1 MGTGEAMRLYP
12 TRLAIGLAALGAPE
26 ALAVALAAPR
36 MWTVAAAWVLMT
48 AGLMLADAL
57 LAARPSRLALTLAA
71 PRVMGLG
78 RPEEATLE
86 ARFEGAGPREIELAL
101 GVNARLAASPVR
113 QRLKLG
119 GGWSRAVVSLTAQRR
134 GEGRLE
140 RIWARWRGPLGLVWL
155 QRTEAQER
163 TIAITPDVER
173 VKEQALSLFS
183 RDALF
188 GLKVQMES
196 GEGGDFH
203 ALKDFQTGMDL
214 RAIDWKQSGR
224 HGKLV
229 AREYRTERNHHV
241 ILAIDT
247 GRLMCGPTPAGPR
260 VDQAINAALLLAFAG
275 LKLGDRVG
283 LFAFDAKPRVSSGV
297 VAGANAFPLLQRLAA
312 GIDYSTEETNFTLG
326 LTTLAGRLDRRAL
339 VVIFTDFADPTS
351 AELMIENVGRLT
363 RTHLV
368 LFVVFRDSE
377 LETLVEA
384 EPVSPDDVSRAV
396 IAAGLLR
403 QREIVIGRLE
413 RLGARLVHSG
423 AEDLGLT
430 LLDAYLDAKRR
441 ELI

>member
-1 MGTGEAMRLYP
+1 VRLYP
-12 TRLAIGLAALGAPE
+12 TRLAIGLTALGAPV
-26 ALAVALAAPR
+26 ALAIGLAAPR
-36 MWTVAAAWVLMT
+36 LWSTAAAWVLMT
-48 AGLMLADAL
+48 LGLMLADAL
-57 LAARPSRLALTLAA
+57 LAARPSRLTLDLAA
-71 PRVMGLG
+71 PGAMGLG
-78 RPEEATLE
+78 RAQDATLE
-86 ARFEGAGPREIELAL
+86 ARFEGAAPREIELAL

-119 GGWSRAVVSLTAQRR
+119 GGWGRAVVSLTPQRR
-134 GEGRLE
+134 GDGRLE
-140 RIWARWRGPLGLVWL
+140 QVWARWRGPLGLIWL
-155 QRTEAQER
+155 QRTEAPDR
-163 TIAITPDVER
+163 PIAITPDVER
-173 VKEQALSLFS
+173 VKEQALRLFS

-188 GLKVQMES
+188 GVKAQMER
-196 GEGGDFH
+196 GDGGDFH

-247 GRLMCGPTPAGPR
+247 GRLMCAPTSSGPR

-297 VAGANAFPLLQRLAA
+297 VAGPNAFPLIQRLAA

-339 VVIFTDFADPTS
+339 VVVFTDFADPTS
-351 AELMIENVGRLT
+351 AELMIENVGRLM

-368 LFVVFRDSE
+368 LFVVFRDEE
-377 LETLVEA
+377 LEPLVEA
-384 EPVSPDDVSRAV
+384 EPTEPDDVSRAV
-396 IAAGLLR
+396 IAASLLR
-403 QREIVIGRLE
+403 QREIVIGRLQ
-413 RLGARLVHSG
+413 RLGAQLVDARS
-423 AEDLGLT
+423 EDLGLS
-430 LLDAYLDAKRR
+430 LLNAYLDAKRR
-441 ELI
+441 DMI

>member
-1 MGTGEAMRLYP
+1 MRIYP
-12 TRLAIGLAALGAPE
+12 TRLAIVLAALGAPVG
-26 ALAVALAAPR
+26 LAVALAAPR
-36 MWTVAAAWVLMT
+36 MWSAAAAWVLM
-48 AGLMLADAL
+48 ALGLMLADAL

-71 PRVMGLG
+71 PGAMGLG
-78 RPEEATLE
+78 RTGEATLE
-86 ARFEGAGPREIELAL
+86 AAFTGPAPGEIELAL

-113 QRLKLG
+113 QRLALAAG
-119 GGWSRAVVSLTAQRR
+119 RGRAVVALTPQRR

-140 RIWARWRGPLGLVWL
+140 QVWARWRGPLSLVWL
-155 QRTEAQER
+155 QRTEAPDR
-163 TIAITPDVER
+163 RIAITPDIER
-173 VKEQALSLFS
+173 VKEQALQLFS

-188 GLKVQMES
+188 GLKAQMES

-203 ALKDFQTGMDL
+203 ALRDFQTGMDL

-247 GRLMCGPTPAGPR
+247 GRLMCAPTSAGPR

-283 LFAFDAKPRVSSGV
+283 LFAFDAKPRVASGV
-297 VAGANAFPLLQRLAA
+297 VPGPQAFPLIQRLAA
-312 GIDYSTEETNFTLG
+312 GIDYTTEETNFTLG

-339 VVIFTDFADPTS
+339 VVVFTDFADPTS
-351 AELMIENVGRLT
+351 AELMIENVGRLM

-368 LFVVFRDSE
+368 LFVVFRDEE
-377 LETLVEA
+377 LEALADA
-384 EPVSPDDVSRAV
+384 EPREPDDVSRAV
-396 IAAGLLR
+396 IAAGLQR
-403 QREIVIGRLE
+403 QRQIVVGRLQ
-413 RLGARLVHSG
+413 RLGAQLVEAK
-423 AEDLGLT
+423 AEDLGMS
-430 LLDAYLDAKRR
+430 LLSAYLDAKRR

>member
-1 MGTGEAMRLYP
+1 VKYYP
-12 TRLAIGLAALGAPE
+12 TRLAIGLAALGAPF
-26 ALAVALAAPR
+26 ALAVAVAAPGL
-36 MWTVAAAWVLMT
+36 WSAAAAWVLMT
-48 AGLMLADAL
+48 AGLVLADAA
-57 LAARPSRLALTLAA
+57 LAARPSNLALTLGA
-71 PRVMGLG
+71 PRAMGLG
-78 RPEEATLE
+78 RAEEATLE
-86 ARFEGAGPREIELAL
+86 AVFKGAAPREIELAV

-113 QRLKLG
+113 QRLALA
-119 GGWSRAVVSLTAQRR
+119 GGWARAIVSLTPQRR
-134 GEGRLE
+134 GEGLVE
-140 RIWARWRGPLGLVWL
+140 QVWARWRGPLGLVWL
-155 QRTEAQER
+155 QRTEAPGR
-163 TIAITPDVER
+163 LVAITPDVER
-173 VKEQALSLFS
+173 VKEQALQLFS

-188 GLKVQMES
+188 GLKAQMES

-203 ALKDFQTGMDL
+203 ALKEFQTGMDL

-229 AREYRTERNHHV
+229 AREFRTERNHHV

-247 GRLMCGPTPAGPR
+247 GRLMCGPTPNGPR

-297 VAGANAFPLLQRLAA
+297 VAGAQAFPLIQRLAA

-339 VVIFTDFADPTS
+339 VVIFTDFADATS
-351 AELMIENVGRLT
+351 AELMIENVGRLM

-368 LFVVFRDSE
+368 LFVVFRDEE
-377 LETLVEA
+377 LEALAEA
-384 EPVSPDDVSRAV
+384 EPKEPDDVSRAV

-403 QREIVIGRLE
+403 QREVVIGRLE
-413 RLGARLVHSG
+413 RLGARLVDARS
-423 AEDLGLT
+423 EDLGLS

-441 ELI
+441 DLI

>member
-1 MGTGEAMRLYP
+1 MRLYP
-12 TRLAIGLAALGAPE
+12 TRLAIALAAMGAPA

-36 MWTVAAAWVLMT
+36 LWSVAAAWVLMT

-71 PRVMGLG
+71 PGAMGLG
-78 RPEEATLE
+78 RREEVSLE
-86 ARFEGAGPREIELAL
+86 AAFTGTAPREVELAL
-101 GVNARLAASPVR
+101 GVNARLAADPVR
-113 QRLKLG
+113 QRLRLG
-119 GGWSRAVVSLTAQRR
+119 GGWGRAVVALTPQRR
-134 GEGRLE
+134 GQGRLE
-140 RIWARWRGPLGLVWL
+140 QVWARWKGPLGLVWL
-155 QRTEAQER
+155 QRTESPDK

-173 VKEQALSLFS
+173 VKDQALRLFS

-188 GLKVQMES
+188 GLKAQMES

-247 GRLMCGPTPAGPR
+247 GRLMCAPAAGGPK

-297 VAGANAFPLLQRLAA
+297 VAGANAFPLIQRLAA

-326 LTTLAGRLDRRAL
+326 ITTLAGRLDRRAL
-339 VVIFTDFADPTS
+339 VVVFTDFADPTS
-351 AELMIENVGRLT
+351 AELMIENVGRLM

-368 LFVVFRDSE
+368 LFVVFRDEE
-377 LETLVEA
+377 LEALAEA
-384 EPVSPDDVSRAV
+384 EPTEPDDVSRAV

-413 RLGARLVHSG
+413 RLGARLVEARG
-423 AEDLGLT
+423 EDLGLP
-430 LLDAYLDAKRR
+430 LVNAYLDAKRR

>member
-1 MGTGEAMRLYP
+1 MRLYP
-12 TRLAIGLAALGAPE
+12 TRLAIGLAALGAPL
-26 ALAVALAAPR
+26 ALAVGLAAPG
-36 MWTVAAAWVLMT
+36 MWSVAAAWVLMC
-48 AGLMLADAL
+48 AGLMLADVM
-57 LAARPSRLALTLAA
+57 LAARPSGLSLTLAA

-78 RPEEATLE
+78 RPEDATLE
-86 ARFEGAGPREIELAL
+86 ARFAGVAPREVELAL

-113 QRLKLG
+113 QSLALA
-119 GGWSRAVVSLTAQRR
+119 GGWGRAIVSLTPQRR
-134 GEGRLE
+134 GEGQVEQL
-140 RIWARWRGPLGLVWL
+140 WARWRGPLGLVWL
-155 QRTEAQER
+155 QRTEAPER
-163 TIAITPDVER
+163 RIPITPDVER

-188 GLKVQMES
+188 GLKAQMES

-229 AREYRTERNHHV
+229 AREFRTERNHHV

-247 GRLMCGPTPAGPR
+247 GRLMCGPTPSGPR

-297 VAGANAFPLLQRLAA
+297 VAGAAAFPLIQRLAA
-312 GIDYSTEETNFTLG
+312 SIDYSTEETNFTLG

-339 VVIFTDFADPTS
+339 VVIFTDFADATS
-351 AELMIENVGRLT
+351 AELMVENVGRLM

-368 LFVVFRDSE
+368 LFVVFRDDE
-377 LETLVEA
+377 LEALAEA
-384 EPVSPDDVSRAV
+384 EPREPDDVTRAV

-403 QREIVIGRLE
+403 QREVVIGRLE
-413 RLGARLVHSG
+413 RLGAQLVDAR
-423 AEDLGLT
+423 AEDLGLS
-430 LLDAYLDAKRR
+430 LLNAYLDAKRR
-441 ELI
+441 ALI